1 MVASSQPDPTR
12 SKAELRDTLKERR
25 SLIGEVERQELS
37 TRAADR
43 FCSWLLTHGVK
54 NVGLFAS
61 IRDEIDTAPL
71 FEALRRQGVDVALPK
86 IVDGARELQFGFVA
100 DWTQLVR
107 GRYHIRE
114 PLEAN
119 VAIETLEAVV
129 VPGLGFD
136 AVGGRL
142 GYGAGWYDRT
152 LMSYRGWV
160 VGFGF
165 DVQVV
170 EEVPMESHDRRLDLV
185 VTDERTLVADTR

>member
-1 MVASSQPDPTR
+1 MVASSQSDSTR
-12 SKAELRDTLKERR
+12 SKAELRATLKEGR
-25 SLIGEVERQELS
+25 SLIGEPERQKLS
-37 TRAADR
+37 ARASER
-43 FCSWLLTHGVK
+43 LCGWLLAHGVSK
-54 NVGLFAS
+54 VGLFAS

-71 FEALRRQGVDVALPK
+71 FETLRGHGLGVALPK
-86 IVDGARELQFGFVA
+86 IVDGVRELQFGFVA

-107 GRYHIRE
+107 GRYHILE
-114 PLEAN
+114 PQEAN
-119 VAIETLEAVV
+119 AAIDTLEAVV

-152 LMSYRGWV
+152 LMSYRGWG

-165 DVQVV
+165 DVLVV

-185 VTDERTLVADTR
+185 VTDERTLVVDAR